1 MPRHNKQLRVYLEWE
16 VSHTSD
22 NPYKK
27 FMDKYLCESL
37 HLIKKNNPESGI
49 RFTNVGGI
57 LGKKGE
63 VRRIEV
69 IFDQA
74 VGDQGFFATNRPR
87 RNFIQLTRALSDI
100 DKLVSEIPP
109 EGRLVTSYSTKHYKS
124 PWVQVIN
131 KQQKI
136 TLVLRDEAVI
146 NNFVASDAIG
156 YYFDGC
162 ENEPISTIRVAGEP
176 HQVNKVSR
184 ELRLWQR
191 RGKSAGFVGIHDAL
205 THVMDTHPS
214 SDYAIM
220 LELQNGSK
228 LCYGNGQRTRS
239 PVYHSTIEQAKSE
252 FTTLVPKYPD
262 QKPLHKDLR
271 FYDV

>member
-1 MPRHNKQLRVYLEWE
+1 MPRYNKQLRVYLEWE
-16 VSHTSD
+16 VNHTSD
-22 NPYKK
+22 NPYVK

-87 RNFIQLTRALSDI
+87 RNFIDLTRALFAI
-100 DKLVSEIPP
+100 DKLVTEIPTESKP
-109 EGRLVTSYSTKHYKS
+109 VAIYSTKHYKS
-124 PWVQVIN
+124 PWVQVVSR
-131 KQQKI
+131 QQKL

-146 NNFVASDAIG
+146 NNFTANDAIE
-156 YYFDGC
+156 YYFDGY
-162 ENEPISTIRVAGEP
+162 EREQISTIRVAGEP

-184 ELRLWQR
+184 ELHLWQR
-191 RGKSAGFVGIHDAL
+191 RGKSAGFVGINEAL

-214 SDYAIM
+214 SDYAIV
-220 LELQNGSK
+220 LELQNGGK

-239 PVYHSTIEQAKSE
+239 PVYHSTIEQAKTD

-271 FYDV
+271 FYEV